1 MGKDEEIKILKME
14 VQVDKKQNF
23 LDPGLRK
30 VSVKPRF

>member
-1 MGKDEEIKILKME
+1 LKME

-30 VSVKPRF
+30 VSVKPRFWEKKILVIW